1 MNWQSSPPWRA
12 VSRMR
17 SGIITAPIDSA
28 ALLREVAAP
37 HNGAT
42 VLFEGVVR
50 EQNEGRSVTGIEYAA
65 YRPMA
70 ERELTRI
77 VQECCAQ
84 FDTADLIAVH
94 RIGRLEIGEAS
105 VVIAAAHPH
114 RGQAYEASRYMI
126 EQIKLRLPIWKREE
140 YADGT
145 REWVGQGNGREMGN
159 GKWETTVDLEAD
171 PLPDLPRQRTAEA
184 PDISPFPFPVSQ

>member
-1 MNWQSSPPWRA
+1 
-12 VSRMR
+12 MR
-17 SGIITAPIDSA
+17 SGITTAPIDSGS
-28 ALLREVAAP
+28 LLREVSAP

-50 EQNEGRSVTGIEYAA
+50 EHNEGRAVTGIEYAA
-65 YRPMA
+65 YRSMA
-70 ERELTRI
+70 ERELKRI

-84 FDTADLIAVH
+84 FETADLIAVH
-94 RIGRLEIGEAS
+94 RIGRLDIGEAS

-114 RGQAYEASRYMI
+114 RAQAYEASRYII

-145 REWVGQGNGREMGN
+145 REWVGQGRESGIGNRESASAARSAYASRNGEYG
-159 GKWETTVDLEAD
+159 
-171 PLPDLPRQRTAEA
+171 
-184 PDISPFPFPVSQ
+184 SPFPIPDSR

>member
-1 MNWQSSPPWRA
+1 
-12 VSRMR
+12 MR
-17 SGIITAPIDSA
+17 SGITTAPIDSA
-28 ALLREVAAP
+28 SLLKEVSAP

-42 VLFEGVVR
+42 VLFVGVVR
-50 EQNEGRSVTGIEYAA
+50 EENEGRPVTGIEYAA
-65 YRPMA
+65 YRSMA

-77 VQECCAQ
+77 VQECGAR

-94 RIGRLEIGEAS
+94 RIGRLEVGEAS

-114 RGQAYEASRYMI
+114 RAQAYEASRYII

-145 REWVGQGNGREMGN
+145 REWVGQGNWREMRN
-159 GKWETTVDLEAD
+159 GKWETTVDLAAD
-171 PLPDLPRQRTAEA
+171 PLSGPPRQGTAEA

>member
-1 MNWQSSPPWRA
+1 
-12 VSRMR
+12 MR
-17 SGIITAPIDSA
+17 SGITTAPIDSA
-28 ALLREVAAP
+28 SLLREVSAP

-50 EQNEGRSVTGIEYAA
+50 EQNEGRTVTGIEYAA
-65 YRPMA
+65 YRSMA
-70 ERELTRI
+70 ERELQQI

-84 FDTADLIAVH
+84 FETADLIAVH
-94 RIGRLEIGEAS
+94 RIGRLDVGEAS

-114 RGQAYEASRYMI
+114 RAQAYEASRYII

-145 REWVGQGNGREMGN
+145 REWVGQGRESGIGN
-159 GKWETTVDLEAD
+159 GESAPTARSAYASRDVKYDSLF
-171 PLPDLPRQRTAEA
+171 PIPDSR
-184 PDISPFPFPVSQ
+184 

>member
-1 MNWQSSPPWRA
+1 
-12 VSRMR
+12 MR
-17 SGIITAPIDSA
+17 SEITTTPIDSA
-28 ALLREVAAP
+28 SILREVSAP

-50 EQNEGRSVTGIEYAA
+50 EQNEGRAVTGIEYAA
-65 YRPMA
+65 YRSMA
-70 ERELTRI
+70 RRELSRI

-84 FDTADLIAVH
+84 FDTDDVIALH
-94 RIGRLEIGEAS
+94 RIGRLDVGEAS

-114 RGQAYEASRYMI
+114 RAQAYEASRYII

-145 REWVGQGNGREMGN
+145 REWVGQGRGSGIGNRESYS
-159 GKWETTVDLEAD
+159 TSRDAYAD
-171 PLPDLPRQRTAEA
+171 HALGADSRFPIPDSR
-184 PDISPFPFPVSQ
+184 

>member
-1 MNWQSSPPWRA
+1 
-12 VSRMR
+12 MR
-17 SGIITAPIDSA
+17 SEITTTPIDSA
-28 ALLREVAAP
+28 SLLREVAAP

-50 EQNEGRSVTGIEYAA
+50 EQNEGRAVTGIEYAA
-65 YRPMA
+65 YASMA
-70 ERELTRI
+70 ERELARI

-84 FDTADLIAVH
+84 FDTADVIAVH
-94 RIGRLEIGEAS
+94 RIGRLDIGEAS

-114 RGQAYEASRYMI
+114 RAQAYEASRYII

-145 REWVGQGNGREMGN
+145 REWVTQELRERGN
-159 GKWETTVDLEAD
+159 GKWETEASAGTD
-171 PLPDLPRQRTAEA
+171 QLPHPRRQGRDNEH
-184 PDISPFPFPVSQ
+184 DVSRFPFPISQ

>member
-1 MNWQSSPPWRA
+1 
-12 VSRMR
+12 MR
-17 SGIITAPIDSA
+17 SGITTAPIDSA
-28 ALLREVAAP
+28 SLLREVSAP

-50 EQNEGRSVTGIEYAA
+50 EQNEGRTVTGIEYAA
-65 YRPMA
+65 YRSMA

-94 RIGRLEIGEAS
+94 RIGRLDIGEAS

-114 RGQAYEASRYMI
+114 RAQAYEASRYII

-145 REWVGQGNGREMGN
+145 REWVAQGRESGIGN
-159 GKWETTVDLEAD
+159 RESYSTSRDAYADLSAGAESRFQMKAAHED
-171 PLPDLPRQRTAEA
+171 SRFPIPDSR
-184 PDISPFPFPVSQ
+184 